1 MKKILAQHRSQICVW
16 KKPSSLGLEIRQKW
30 FRTSSVKI
38 CSRLDVFTL
47 LDKLISPWS
56 QTNVISF
63 TCIKSHQNF
72 TMVAV
77 FYRRR
82 LLANWSGRTFAE
94 SWQVWSLYQLIF
106 VNFYPVKPNLYASGR
121 HPDMNQTWH
130 FVCSRKF
137 KSWLAVAFLVVWFLK
152 ERYLIS
158 LAVLHFWFMS
168 WYESFRILICP
179 SRNAQQEILIFPL
192 LTKSHIW
199 FISGWRPDAYRFGLK
214 YVCLHRNL
222 NRIWVQRP
230 YPLACLWK
238 ILPYHIYSK
247 QYSASLNR
255 SEHIPERQYS
265 SFYQNAN

>member
-121 HPDMNQTWH
+121 HPDMNQTWL
-130 FVCSRKF
+130 FVCSGKF
-137 KSWLAVAFLVVWFLK
+137 KSWLHFWVHICVKSWWKWFL
-152 ERYLIS
+152 LVW
-158 LAVLHFWFMS
+158 AALHFRFMS
-168 WYESFRILICP
+168 LYESFRIWTRWP
-179 SRNAQQEILIFPL
+179 TWNAQQEILIFRL
-192 LTKSHIW
+192 HTKSHV
-199 FISGWRPDAYRFGLK
+199 Y
-214 YVCLHRNL
+214 
-222 NRIWVQRP
+222 
-230 YPLACLWK
+230 
-238 ILPYHIYSK
+238 
-247 QYSASLNR
+247 
-255 SEHIPERQYS
+255 
-265 SFYQNAN
+265 

>member
-77 FYRRR
+77 SYRRR

-121 HPDMNQTWH
+121 HPDMNQTWL

-137 KSWLAVAFLVVWFLK
+137 KISSWAFLDGHPVKILK
-152 ERYLIS
+152 LSYQDMNQNCKNVQTS
-158 LAVLHFWFMS
+158 HFS
-168 WYESFRILICP
+168 P
-179 SRNAQQEILIFPL
+179 SRFDTDMHPEMQPAFEFPA
-192 LTKSHIW
+192 TYKKSRLVHIRVT
-199 FISGWRPDAYRFGLK
+199 SWR
-214 YVCLHRNL
+214 V
-222 NRIWVQRP
+222 
-230 YPLACLWK
+230 
-238 ILPYHIYSK
+238 
-247 QYSASLNR
+247 
-255 SEHIPERQYS
+255 
-265 SFYQNAN
+265 